1 MKSLYIHIPFCESK
15 CYYCD
20 FCSFKADDNIK
31 NQYVAKL
38 LCEIDNLPENI
49 TLKSVFIGG
58 GTPSLLD
65 IELVKQIFTKI
76 KSKFLLCDNCEIT
89 IECNPNSLTEDK
101 MKAYKELGIN
111 RLSIGVQTLNDELLK
126 EIGRVHTK
134 QDFLEVAG
142 LIPKYFQNYNFDLM
156 IGLPNQ
162 TKKDIESTIKECL
175 SFNPT
180 HISLYSLILE
190 PNTKLEQQ
198 VKNGEVNLPNEDEVT
213 ILYDQARKLLE
224 DLGFSRYEI
233 SNFCKQNFESV
244 HNFHYWQSGEYYGVG
259 LSAHSFING
268 VRYYNTSNM
277 QDYIS
282 GNFEPI
288 YKEELTTQEQITEH
302 IMLELRTAKGLNHKN
317 LKNKFNY
324 DILLAKEEALKEI
337 ASFVE
342 INDTFIKIK
351 DDSFY
356 VSDSIILKLL

>member
-134 QDFLEVAG
+134 QDFLEVAR

-224 DLGFSRYEI
+224 DLGFNRYEI
-233 SNFCKQNFESV
+233 SNFCKPNFESV